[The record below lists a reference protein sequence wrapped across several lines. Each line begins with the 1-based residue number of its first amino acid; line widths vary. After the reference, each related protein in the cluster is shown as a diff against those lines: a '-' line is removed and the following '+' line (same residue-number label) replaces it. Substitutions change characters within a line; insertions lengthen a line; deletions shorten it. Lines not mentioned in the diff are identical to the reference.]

1 MSEFGHY
8 KKIGDPDKRKKA
20 ENWRIAIGLQQV
32 DGLTPSQNL
41 IKIATDNIEGKISV
55 KEAEQQVAAYYRQN
69 PPSTPDEQSK
79 READEVSSRINN
91 LLSKNAFTFS
101 PVEYIAIHKHL
112 FTKILDVKTAGK
124 LRNYDIT
131 KAEPILQGDTVQYG
145 SALNLRAMLD
155 YDLAQE
161 KKFSYKGLS
170 KKKAVLHV
178 AKFTSS
184 LWQIHPF
191 GEGNTRTT
199 AVFLIKYL
207 RLLGFKADNA
217 LFEENALYFRNA
229 LVRANYQNLE
239 YGIAQT
245 TEYLDRFF
253 GNLLFGEKHTLKN
266 RDLLIL
272 QAPERILSMDK
283 IGQIK
288 QLVSEINRL
297 HLAFSNDYFET
308 GKIEKINLA
317 KTIAHVPVHHVYR
330 YRLTLHESINDYLMA
345 ADIDIR
351 YFYRVKTRESIDD
364 KIARF
369 AAREDQYPVN
379 NWLNDIFGARIVL
392 NDAEIQSVMDVLDG
406 WQDELSLK
414 NWYLRDKEGYRG
426 LHVYFK
432 NKSNFF
438 FPWELQIWNAKDL
451 QSNIDNHEKFK
462 RNFVW

>member
-1 MSEFGHY
+1 
-8 KKIGDPDKRKKA
+8 
-20 ENWRIAIGLQQV
+20 
-32 DGLTPSQNL
+32 
-41 IKIATDNIEGKISV
+41 
-55 KEAEQQVAAYYRQN
+55 
-69 PPSTPDEQSK
+69 
-79 READEVSSRINN
+79 
-91 LLSKNAFTFS
+91 
-101 PVEYIAIHKHL
+101 
-112 FTKILDVKTAGK
+112 
-124 LRNYDIT
+124 
-131 KAEPILQGDTVQYG
+131 
-145 SALNLRAMLD
+145 
-155 YDLAQE
+155 
-161 KKFSYKGLS
+161 
-170 KKKAVLHV
+170 
-178 AKFTSS
+178 
-184 LWQIHPF
+184 
-191 GEGNTRTT
+191 
-199 AVFLIKYL
+199 
-207 RLLGFKADNA
+207 
-217 LFEENALYFRNA
+217 
-229 LVRANYQNLE
+229 
-239 YGIAQT
+239 
-245 TEYLDRFF
+245 
-253 GNLLFGEKHTLKN
+253 
-266 RDLLIL
+266 
-272 QAPERILSMDK
+272 MDK